1 LLPGARNAIESVRRA
16 GLKTALA
23 SASRNAPLLLERL
36 GIADLFDYVVDANH
50 VSRAKPDPEIFLAAA
65 RGLGLEPGECIGVE
79 DAAAGIASIHSAGMK
94 AVGIGQHQALA
105 EADLLLP
112 NVAAFDISLFTT

>member
-1 LLPGARNAIESVRRA
+1 
-16 GLKTALA
+16 
-23 SASRNAPLLLERL
+23 LLERL

-50 VSRAKPDPEIFLAAA
+50 ISRAKPDPEIFLAAA
-65 RGLGLEPGECIGVE
+65 RGLGLEPSECIGVE
-79 DAAAGIASIHSAGMK
+79 DAAAGIASIHAAGMK
-94 AVGIGQHQALA
+94 AIGVGQAQALA